1 MTIINMQTMRYINL
15 LDRISHVKTNRC
27 FVYNNI
33 IIFAVPRMM
42 ISRALGENL
51 SNIKEIQERLG
62 KRVRIIEEARG
73 IESARKF
80 IQDIVYPA
88 KFKSLEMRDNELV
101 ITAGGKQNKAI
112 LLGRDKARFAE
123 LEQIVKDNF
132 GLDLKII

>member
-15 LDRISHVKTNRC
+15 LDRVSHVKTNRC

-42 ISRALGENL
+42 MPQALGQNL
-51 SNIKEIQERLG
+51 SNIREIQGQLG

-73 IESARKF
+73 IESVKKF

-88 KFKSLEMRDNELV
+88 KFKSLEIRDNELA

-112 LLGRDKARFAE
+112 LLGRDKARLAE

-132 GLDLKII
+132 GLDLRII